1 MAPGHV
7 PPQPRRPLGMMETRL
22 QGGLGA
28 MPVPT
33 VVTERVHRPL
43 SLRALARTTAHAC
56 GFARCS
62 VLVCSDGLLVPL
74 VSQLASGKRHEGLGP
89 YELHE
94 VPAFARA
101 ITERRPVLVRDAHR
115 DGLPHEWTAVFGPAA
130 RLVVP
135 LLCDAGLV
143 GVMVLDSGTLLI
155 SRDRVRRARG
165 LAPYLAAAIRSALSV
180 TEMDNRLRTAETLL
194 SVGRTIGST
203 LELQEVVRRIT
214 REVAKAVSA
223 DSAGVYLMTES
234 EGVLRPFAAYHMPE
248 KLLAA
253 IRIQPVVV
261 DDPRWLTPRASDD
274 VPNDPAFQHPIFR
287 QFPAQSLVLTP
298 LKDGAGVIGM
308 LVCVWW
314 SARRRLSRNELRLV
328 EGIAEHAATA
338 IVNAQRYARAA
349 AQVAID
355 EERTRVDNVLH
366 DTVRRTL
373 FSVALRIE
381 RCLRDGQPS
390 STLRAMVREIKQEV
404 GLMMTQVNDVI
415 PVEVRSLPRI
425 GPVGSAK

>member
-1 MAPGHV
+1 
-7 PPQPRRPLGMMETRL
+7 METRL

-28 MPVPT
+28 IPVRT
-33 VVTERVHRPL
+33 VVTDRVRRPL
-43 SLRALARTTAHAC
+43 SLRALARTAAHAC

-62 VLVCSDGLLVPL
+62 VLVCSEGLLVPL
-74 VSQLASGKRHEGLGP
+74 VSQLASGGKRHEGLGP
-89 YELHE
+89 YEIHE

-101 ITERRPVLVRDAHR
+101 ITERRPVVVRDPLR
-115 DGLPHEWTAVFGPAA
+115 DGLPHVWTATFGPAA

-143 GVMVLDSGTLLI
+143 GVMVLDSERPLI

-165 LAPYLAAAIRSALSV
+165 LAPYLAAAIRSALPV
-180 TEMDNRLRTAETLL
+180 TEMDSRLRAAETQL

-214 REVAKAVSA
+214 REAAKAVSA
-223 DSAGVYLMTES
+223 DSAGVYLMTETH
-234 EGVLRPFAAYHMPE
+234 GVLLPFAAYHMPE

-261 DDPRWLTPRASDD
+261 DDPRCLAPRASDD

-298 LKDGAGVIGM
+298 LKDAAGVIGM
-308 LVCVWW
+308 LVCAWW
-314 SARRRLSRNELRLV
+314 SARRRLSRSELRLV
-328 EGIAEHAATA
+328 EGIAEHAAAA
-338 IVNAQRYARAA
+338 IVNAQQQYARV
-349 AQVAID
+349 AQAGIE

-366 DTVRRTL
+366 DTLRRTL

-381 RCLRDGQPS
+381 RCLRAGQPS
-390 STLRAMVREIKQEV
+390 SALRAMVHEIKQEV

-415 PVEVRSLPRI
+415 PVEVRSLPRV
-425 GPVGSAK
+425 GPLGSAK

>member
-1 MAPGHV
+1 
-7 PPQPRRPLGMMETRL
+7 METRL
-22 QGGLGA
+22 QGGLVFTDRA
-28 MPVPT
+28 
-33 VVTERVHRPL
+33 RRPL

-94 VPAFARA
+94 VPVFARA
-101 ITERRPVLVRDAHR
+101 ITERRPIVVRDPHR
-115 DGLPHEWTAVFGPAA
+115 DGLPYEWTATFGRTA

-143 GVMVLDSGTLLI
+143 GVMVLDSAAAPIG
-155 SRDRVRRARG
+155 RDRVRRARG
-165 LAPYLAAAIRSALSV
+165 LAPYLAAAIRGALSV
-180 TEMDNRLRTAETLL
+180 TEIRSRLRAAETLL

-214 REVAKAVSA
+214 REAARAVAA
-223 DSAGVYLMTES
+223 DSAGVYLMTEAD
-234 EGVLRPFAAYHMPE
+234 GVLRPFAAYHMPE
-248 KLLAA
+248 RILAA
-253 IRIQPVVV
+253 IRIQPVVL
-261 DDPRWLTPRASDD
+261 DDPRWLAARASDD

-298 LKDGAGVIGM
+298 LKDSAGVIGM
-308 LVCVWW
+308 LVCAWW
-314 SARRRLSRNELRLV
+314 TARRRLSRNELRLL
-328 EGIAEHAATA
+328 EGIAEHAASA

-349 AQVAID
+349 QAGIE

-366 DTVRRTL
+366 DTLRRTL

-381 RCLRDGQPS
+381 RCLSDRQRTS
-390 STLRAMVREIKQEV
+390 SLRAMVRELKRDV

-415 PVEVRSLPRI
+415 PVDVRSLPRVD
-425 GPVGSAK
+425 PLVTSK

>member
-1 MAPGHV
+1 
-7 PPQPRRPLGMMETRL
+7 METRL
-22 QGGLGA
+22 QTAVGA
-28 MPVPT
+28 MRPRAVLT
-33 VVTERVHRPL
+33 DRGTRPL

-56 GFARCS
+56 GFTRCS
-62 VLVCSDGLLVPL
+62 VLVCNDGLLVPL
-74 VSQLASGKRHEGLGP
+74 VSQLASGKRHNGLGP

-101 ITERRPVLVRDAHR
+101 ITERRPIIVRDAHG
-115 DGLPHEWTAVFGPAA
+115 DGLPYEWTVAFGPAA

-135 LLCDAGLV
+135 LVCDIGLV
-143 GVMVLDSGTLLI
+143 GVMVLDSARPVIG
-155 SRDRVRRARG
+155 RDRVRRARG
-165 LAPYLAAAIRSALSV
+165 LAPYLGAAIRSALSV
-180 TEMDNRLRTAETLL
+180 TEMDGRLRAAETLL

-214 REVAKAVSA
+214 REAARAVSA
-223 DSAGVYLMTES
+223 DSAGVYLMTAS
-234 EGVLRPFAAYHMPE
+234 DGVLRPFAAYHMPE
-248 KLLAA
+248 RILAA
-253 IRIQPVVV
+253 IRSQPVIV
-261 DDPRWLTPRASDD
+261 DDPRWLTARASDD
-274 VPNDPAFQHPIFR
+274 VPNDPAFQHPIFH

-298 LKDGAGVIGM
+298 LRDADGVIGV
-308 LVCVWW
+308 LVCAWW

-349 AQVAID
+349 QAGID

-366 DTVRRTL
+366 DTLRRTL

-381 RCLRDGQPS
+381 RCLRDRHPS

-415 PVEVRSLPRI
+415 PAEMPSLPSI
-425 GPVGSAK
+425 GLLGRAK

>member
-1 MAPGHV
+1 
-7 PPQPRRPLGMMETRL
+7 METRL

-28 MPVPT
+28 MPLRT
-33 VVTERVHRPL
+33 VLTDRFRRPL

-101 ITERRPVLVRDAHR
+101 ITERRPIVVRDAHR
-115 DGLPHEWTAVFGPAA
+115 DGLPYEWTATFGRAA

-143 GVMVLDSGTLLI
+143 GVMVLDSGSETI

-165 LAPYLAAAIRSALSV
+165 LAPYLGAAIRSAVSV
-180 TEMDNRLRTAETLL
+180 REIHGRLRAAETLL

-214 REVAKAVSA
+214 REAARAVAA
-223 DSAGVYLMTES
+223 DSAGVYLMTETD
-234 EGVLRPFAAYHMPE
+234 GVLRPFAAYHMPE
-248 KLLAA
+248 RILAA

-261 DDPRWLTPRASDD
+261 DDPRWLAARASDD

-298 LKDGAGVIGM
+298 LKDSEGVIGM
-308 LVCVWW
+308 LVCAWW
-314 SARRRLSRNELRLV
+314 SARRRLSRNELRLL
-328 EGIAEHAATA
+328 EGIAEHAASA

-349 AQVAID
+349 QAGID

-366 DTVRRTL
+366 DTLRRTL

-381 RCLRDGQPS
+381 RCLRDRQPS
-390 STLRAMVREIKQEV
+390 STLRAMVRELKQDV

-415 PVEVRSLPRI
+415 PVEMRSLPPA
-425 GPVGSAK
+425 GPLGSPR

>member
-1 MAPGHV
+1 
-7 PPQPRRPLGMMETRL
+7 METRL
-22 QGGLGA
+22 QGGVGA
-28 MPVPT
+28 MPVRTGFPD
-33 VVTERVHRPL
+33 RIRRP

-74 VSQLASGKRHEGLGP
+74 VSQLASGKRHDGLGP

-94 VPAFARA
+94 VPAFVRA
-101 ITERRPVLVRDAHR
+101 ISERRPVVVRDAHR
-115 DGLPHEWTAVFGPAA
+115 DGLPYEWTAAFGPAP
-130 RLVVP
+130 RVVVP
-135 LLCDAGLV
+135 LLGDDGLV
-143 GVMVLDSGTLLI
+143 GVMVLDSATAVI

-165 LAPYLAAAIRSALSV
+165 LAPYLAATIRSALSA
-180 TEMDNRLRTAETLL
+180 TEMDGRLRAAETLL

-214 REVAKAVSA
+214 REAAKAVSA
-223 DSAGVYLMTES
+223 DSAGVYLVTED
-234 EGVLRPFAAYHMPE
+234 GRVLRPFAAYHMPE
-248 KLLAA
+248 KLLAS
-253 IRIQPVVV
+253 IRVQPVKI
-261 DDPRWLTPRASDD
+261 DDPQWLAPRASDD

-298 LKDGAGVIGM
+298 LHDADGVIGM
-308 LVCVWW
+308 LVCAWW
-314 SARRRLSRNELRLV
+314 TTRRRLSRNELRLV
-328 EGIAEHAATA
+328 EGIAEHATTA

-349 AQVAID
+349 QAGIE

-366 DTVRRTL
+366 DTLRRTL

-381 RCLRDGQPS
+381 GCLRDAQTS
-390 STLRAMVREIKQEV
+390 SRLREMVREIKREV

-415 PVEVRSLPRI
+415 PVEARALPRI
-425 GPVGSAK
+425 GPLGGAE

>member
-1 MAPGHV
+1 
-7 PPQPRRPLGMMETRL
+7 METRL
-22 QGGLGA
+22 QSRLGA
-28 MPVPT
+28 MRLRA
-33 VVTERVHRPL
+33 VTDRGSQPL

-62 VLVCSDGLLVPL
+62 VLVCNDGLLVPL
-74 VSQLASGKRHEGLGP
+74 VSQLVSGKRHSGLGP
-89 YELHE
+89 YGLHD

-101 ITERRPVLVRDAHR
+101 ITERRPIIVRDPHR
-115 DGLPHEWTAVFGPAA
+115 DGLPYEWTAAFGPAA

-135 LLCDAGLV
+135 LLCEAGLV
-143 GVMVLDSGTLLI
+143 GVMVLDSATPVIG
-155 SRDRVRRARG
+155 RDRVRRARG
-165 LAPYLAAAIRSALSV
+165 LAPYLGAAIRSALSV
-180 TEMDNRLRTAETLL
+180 TEMDSRLRAAETLL

-214 REVAKAVSA
+214 REAARAVSA
-223 DSAGVYLMTES
+223 DSAGVYLMTAS
-234 EGVLRPFAAYHMPE
+234 DSMLRPFAAYHMPE
-248 KLLAA
+248 KILAA
-253 IRIQPVVV
+253 IRTTPVIV
-261 DDPRWLTPRASDD
+261 DDPRWLTARASDD
-274 VPNDPAFQHPIFR
+274 VPNDPAFQHPIFH

-298 LKDGAGVIGM
+298 LRDADGVSGM
-308 LVCVWW
+308 LVCAWW

-349 AQVAID
+349 QAGID
-355 EERTRVDNVLH
+355 EERMRIDNVLH
-366 DTVRRTL
+366 DTLRRTL

-381 RCLRDGQPS
+381 QCLRDRQPS

-415 PVEVRSLPRI
+415 PAELPSLPTI
-425 GPVGSAK
+425 GSLETVQ

>member
-1 MAPGHV
+1 
-7 PPQPRRPLGMMETRL
+7 
-22 QGGLGA
+22 
-28 MPVPT
+28 MPVRT
-33 VVTERVHRPL
+33 VVTERVRRPL
-43 SLRALARTTAHAC
+43 SLRALARTTAQAC

-62 VLVCSDGLLVPL
+62 VLVCRDGLLMPL

-89 YELHE
+89 YEIHE

-101 ITERRPVLVRDAHR
+101 ITERRPVVVHDAHN
-115 DGLPHEWTAVFGPAA
+115 DGLPYEWTAAFGPAA

-143 GVMVLDSGTLLI
+143 GVMVLDSATLLI

-180 TEMDNRLRTAETLL
+180 TEMDNRLRAAETLL

-214 REVAKAVSA
+214 REAAKAVSA
-223 DSAGVYLMTES
+223 DSAGVYLMAEGD
-234 EGVLRPFAAYHMPE
+234 GVLRPFAAYHMPE

-261 DDPRWLTPRASDD
+261 DDPRCLAPRASDD

-298 LKDGAGVIGM
+298 LRGAAGVNGM
-308 LVCVWW
+308 LVCAWW
-314 SARRRLSRNELRLV
+314 SARRRLSRSELRLV

-349 AQVAID
+349 QVAID

-366 DTVRRTL
+366 DTLRRTL

-390 STLRAMVREIKQEV
+390 STLREMVHEIKQEV
-404 GLMMTQVNDVI
+404 RLMMTQVNDVI
-415 PVEVRSLPRI
+415 PVEVRSLPRMR
-425 GPVGSAK
+425 PLGSAK